1 MELDNKYYNIVIERK
16 RIKNIYFRIKD
27 DSIYI
32 TCSRLVPEREINKLL
47 EKNKKS
53 LEKMAKKESERH
65 KDDFKVLFLGY
76 ELTYEYDTKIH
87 FDDHKAYGPSVDKIN
102 ESLEK
107 HALKYFQER
116 MDIYTPEFNNLP
128 KFRLRIRK
136 MKTRWGV
143 CNRKSM
149 TVTLNS
155 LLIHKKVDLID
166 YVICHELSHFEHMN
180 HSAAFW
186 KEVEKHYKDYKKARK
201 ELNS

>member
-1 MELDNKYYNIVIERK
+1 MELDNKYYNVVIERK
-16 RIKNIYFRIKD
+16 KIKNIYFRIKD
-27 DSIYI
+27 NSIYV
-32 TCSRLVPEREINKLL
+32 TCNRFVSDREIYKLL
-47 EKNKKS
+47 EKDKKS
-53 LEKMAKKESERH
+53 LIRMINKCENRK
-65 KDDFKVLFLGY
+65 KDDDKVLFLGY
-76 ELTYEYDTKIH
+76 ELAYEYDTKVH
-87 FDDHKAYGPSVDKIN
+87 FDNNKAYGPSVDKIN

-107 HALKYFQER
+107 HSLKYFQER
-116 MDIYTPEFNNLP
+116 LDIYTPEFTNLP

-155 LLIHKKVDLID
+155 LLIHKRVDLID

-180 HSAAFW
+180 HSQAFW
-186 KEVEKHYKDYKKARK
+186 NEVGKHFKDYKKARK